1 LVDSGLQLNVEIA
14 LRGASAKVK
23 RPKPA
28 FQNRPKVRWDI
39 GWRNRRSFTSTPDSC
54 KWDFS
59 PIRSGAAKTARESAP
74 RGRYFCTHAAARR
87 LRDKRKTEPSGPV
100 LGLRQFHARARG
112 SIVSRCFLRSANF
125 LLQNYAIRRNATK
138 ITLGYC
144 PPLKNTLCNTAKNC
158 ASPSLWITNQLP
170 YLSALSV
177 TE

>member
-1 LVDSGLQLNVEIA
+1 
-14 LRGASAKVK
+14 
-23 RPKPA
+23 
-28 FQNRPKVRWDI
+28 
-39 GWRNRRSFTSTPDSC
+39 NRRSFTSTPDSC

-144 PPLKNTLCNTAKNC
+144 PPLKTRRGTLRKTAAVLHFELPNNR
-158 ASPSLWITNQLP
+158 PSFLP
-170 YLSALSV
+170 
-177 TE
+177 

>member
-1 LVDSGLQLNVEIA
+1 MRL
-14 LRGASAKVK
+14 
-23 RPKPA
+23 
-28 FQNRPKVRWDI
+28 
-39 GWRNRRSFTSTPDSC
+39 
-54 KWDFS
+54 
-59 PIRSGAAKTARESAP
+59 GAAKTARESAP

-158 ASPSLWITNQLP
+158 ASPSLELQISCPT
-170 YLSALSV
+170 YLRYRSQNNRTVCMERSDSLHFEARAKRIFCAAA
-177 TE
+177 